1 MQTLQVDE
9 QNAAAAVTERGR
21 PGSPLARYIKAAM
34 HQESYQQSAADQPW
48 RGALAGLPALHSQ
61 AATRDAC
68 RAELQDALELWLL
81 GQVTQGLPVPSI
93 DSIPLPEWI
102 ALKRGS

>member
-1 MQTLQVDE
+1 MNTMQLAE
-9 QNAAAAVTERGR
+9 QDAVAALVERGR

-34 HQESYQQSAADQPW
+34 HHESYEQSAVDQPW
-48 RGALAGLPALHSQ
+48 QGALAGLPALH
-61 AATRDAC
+61 AEGATRLAC
-68 RAELQDALELWLL
+68 RAELQDELESWLL
-81 GQVTQGLPVPSI
+81 GQIAQGLPVPPI